1 LFFIFLASVL
11 TKEQQ
16 FGLGCWDG
24 ITGLVTQPIKGAQE
38 TGALGC
44 AKGFG
49 KGIAGVACKPAAG
62 KLPTFPKQKSTDRDL
77 GAFGLSGYAG
87 RGLYEQVQRARKS
100 KSKKSTR
107 EAQIQQGVQEWEA
120 TTEEERRRILQ
131 KAKEDLEEFD
141 KVLGAV
147 KLL

>member
-1 LFFIFLASVL
+1 M
-11 TKEQQ
+11 TKAQE

-38 TGALGC
+38 NGALGC
-44 AKGFG
+44 VKGFG

-62 KLPTFPKQKSTDRDL
+62 KIPNPLNRRLLTRDSGALGLP
-77 GAFGLSGYAG
+77 GYAG
-87 RGLYEQVQRARKS
+87 RGLYEQVQKARKS
-100 KSKKSTR
+100 KSKQSIR
-107 EAQIQQGVQEWEA
+107 EAQIKQGLQEWEA

-131 KAKEDLEEFD
+131 KAKEEMEEFD
-141 KVLGAV
+141 KVLAAA